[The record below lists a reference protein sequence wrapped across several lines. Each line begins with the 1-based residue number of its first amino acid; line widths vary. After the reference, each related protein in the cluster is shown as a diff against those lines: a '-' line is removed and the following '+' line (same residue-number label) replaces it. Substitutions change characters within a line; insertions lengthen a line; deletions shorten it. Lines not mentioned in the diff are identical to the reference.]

1 MSMEARLKAEL
12 LVQAIL
18 RLYDHQMI
26 PAYLRR
32 RGDADA
38 GDVLVKI
45 SLDRSTALLLAQAR
59 DGEGRA
65 VWMKTGPAED
75 AAIEAQLAK
84 AISRDP
90 DLWIVEAEDS
100 KGRFPLDTPIIG

>member
-1 MSMEARLKAEL
+1 MEARLKTGL

-18 RLYDHQMI
+18 RLYDREMI

-38 GDVLVKI
+38 GAVLVKVT
-45 SLDRSTALLLAQAR
+45 LDRNTALLFSQAR

-65 VWMKTGPAED
+65 AWMKTGPAED
-75 AAIEAQLAK
+75 SQIEAQLAK
-84 AISRDP
+84 AVSRDP
-90 DLWIVEAEDS
+90 DLWIVEAEDAR
-100 KGRFPLDTPIIG
+100 GRFLLDAPIIG